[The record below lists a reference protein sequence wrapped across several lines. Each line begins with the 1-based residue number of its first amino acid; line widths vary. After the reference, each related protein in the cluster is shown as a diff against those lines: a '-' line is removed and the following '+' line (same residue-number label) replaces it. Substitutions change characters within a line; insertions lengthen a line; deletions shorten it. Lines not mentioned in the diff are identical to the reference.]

1 MQVGILELTLV
12 IRGAHSLK
20 EKRRALKALKDQ
32 IRNRWNVSV
41 AEVED
46 HDNWQRTVIGIA
58 WVGNDGQFLTSAL
71 SKIVDHAR
79 QYRGAELADHYIEI
93 L

>member
-1 MQVGILELTLV
+1 M
-12 IRGAHSLK
+12 IRGSHSLK
-20 EKRRALKALKDQ
+20 EKRRALKALKDR
-32 IRNRWNVSV
+32 IRSKWNVSV

-46 HDNWQRTVIGIA
+46 QDNWQRAVLAVA
-58 WVGNDGQFLTSAL
+58 WVGNDARFLTSAL

-79 QYRGAELADHYIEI
+79 EYRGAELADYSIEI